1 MNRFLG
7 PHAAAAGA
15 DVTADYVRHCR
26 RCRHLDGI
34 GERDGKMTVYSVG
47 EIVRIAVALHLTHFG
62 FTLRAAFEA
71 VTEHATKIEALGAPG
86 ALHAGADLIIEFGV
100 NDGVT
105 LLAINA
111 TAIAERVLARL
122 EKYRRPAAA

>member
-7 PHAAAAGA
+7 PHAAAVGA

-47 EIVRIAVALHLTHFG
+47 EIIRIAVALRLTHFG
-62 FTLRAAFEA
+62 FTLRTAFEA
-71 VTEHATKIEALGAPG
+71 AAVHATKLEALGAPG

-105 LLAINA
+105 LLALNA
-111 TAIAERVLARL
+111 TAIAERVLSRL
-122 EKYRRPAAA
+122 AKFQRSAAA